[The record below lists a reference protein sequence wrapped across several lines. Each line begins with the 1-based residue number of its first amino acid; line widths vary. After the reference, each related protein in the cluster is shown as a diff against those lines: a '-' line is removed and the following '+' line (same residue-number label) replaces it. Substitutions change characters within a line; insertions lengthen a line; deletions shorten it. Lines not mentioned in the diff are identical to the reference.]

1 MKNKFQLASLAMIV
15 ALVFSLISCSKD
27 KIEPVGGS
35 PSGRSAASSAS
46 ASTNGMAGHEFQ
58 QYDHDAV
65 TTGALIMQIGPA
77 EAKAIVR
84 VFGNSYNSGLI
95 GVNAN
100 NGVIRLENLEP
111 GVYSVQIDPINA
123 EYTGQQITDII
134 IQADTKTNLG
144 TILLGN

>member
-1 MKNKFQLASLAMIV
+1 MKNKYHLASVAMIV

-35 PSGRSAASSAS
+35 ASGRSA
-46 ASTNGMAGHEFQ
+46 STTATNAMAGHEFQ

-65 TTGALIMQIGPA
+65 TTGALVMQVGPA

-84 VFGNSYNSGLI
+84 VFSSTYNSGPI

-100 NGVIRLENLEP
+100 EGIIRLENLEP
-111 GVYSVQIDPINA
+111 GVYTLQIDPINS
-123 EYTGQQITDII
+123 EYAGQQITDVN

>member
-27 KIEPVGGS
+27 KIDPVGGS
-35 PSGRSAASSAS
+35 PSGGTASSA
-46 ASTNGMAGHEFQ
+46 ATNGIAGHEFQ

-84 VFGNSYNSGLI
+84 VFSNSYNSGPI

-100 NGVIRLENLEP
+100 NGLIRLETLEP
-111 GVYSVQIDPINA
+111 GVYTVQIDPINT
-123 EYTGQQITDII
+123 EYAGQQITDIM

>member
-27 KIEPVGGS
+27 KIDPVGGS
-35 PSGRSAASSAS
+35 PSGRTASSA
-46 ASTNGMAGHEFQ
+46 ATNGIAGHEFQ

-84 VFGNSYNSGLI
+84 VFSNSYNSGPI

-100 NGVIRLENLEP
+100 NGLIRLETLEP
-111 GVYSVQIDPINA
+111 GVYTVQIDPINT
-123 EYTGQQITDII
+123 EYAGQQITDIM

>member
-1 MKNKFQLASLAMIV
+1 MKNKFHLASLVMIV

-27 KIEPVGGS
+27 KIDPVGGS
-35 PSGRSAASSAS
+35 PSGRTASPAA
-46 ASTNGMAGHEFQ
+46 TNGIAGHEFQ

-84 VFGNSYNSGLI
+84 VFSNSYNSGPI

-100 NGVIRLENLEP
+100 NGLIRLETLEP
-111 GVYSVQIDPINA
+111 GVYTVQIDPINT
-123 EYTGQQITDII
+123 EYAGQQITDIM